1 MSVVIDEN
9 LKKLQWDQLCLIT
22 TKIKEFDDR
31 VLGWLEKLDFKKT
44 NLHMSTFI
52 ALHTC
57 IYIWFFFFLNFI
69 LICDKCFDAFRK
81 L

>member
-1 MSVVIDEN
+1 MFN
-9 LKKLQWDQLCLIT
+9 YNKT
-22 TKIKEFDDR
+22 NEFDDH
-31 VLGWLEKLDFKKT
+31 VLSWLEKLDFKKT
-44 NLHMSTFI
+44 NFRMSTFI

-57 IYIWFFFFLNFI
+57 IYIFFCFFCFDFI